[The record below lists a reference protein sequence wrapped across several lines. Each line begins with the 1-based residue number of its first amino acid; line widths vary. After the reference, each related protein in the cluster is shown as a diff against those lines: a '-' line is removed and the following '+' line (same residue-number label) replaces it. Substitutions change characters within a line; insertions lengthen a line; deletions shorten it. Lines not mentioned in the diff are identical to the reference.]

1 MSFRKAQA
9 AKIGGKFLS
18 YGESGS
24 GKSTFQLTF
33 PRVACIDSETGV
45 AHYEGKDITL
55 NNGRTY
61 NNLILVDNTS
71 DLDELEED
79 LDAFLDGEY
88 DGQIDTLS
96 IDSESKFYA
105 TMQIGATEVE
115 ERRARKK
122 GGDVDD
128 AGISVKQWGRI
139 KIINMK
145 LQQAKIDLSS
155 KGTHV
160 VSVAQEV
167 EIKDDDGKK
176 VIGYKPDMHKSVK
189 FDYDTIL
196 RHYTK
201 KDKEGNVTFWAEV
214 IKDRTNVTKVGQQI
228 ENPSFDIWKDYYDAM
243 NGLGTNK
250 TSYKNDLKTSTESMV
265 DEADKADALAEE
277 WKEMMKQLK
286 NDNNLEAI
294 KKINASGYLAIV
306 VTNQPVIARGEVS
319 FDELEKIHNKMET
332 LLGKEGAY
340 LDAIYYCPHHP
351 HKGYEGERPELKIDC
366 GCREPK
372 PGMLLKAAKDFNID
386 LSQSWMIGDGEND
399 VKAGQNAG
407 CKTALIGGGEYGQI
421 VTVASLKSFVER
433 YLSKEEDN

>member
-1 MSFRKAQA
+1 MFRKAKA

-33 PRVACIDSETGV
+33 PKVACIDSETGI
-45 AHYEGKDITL
+45 AHYEGRDITL
-55 NNGRTY
+55 NNGKTY
-61 NNLILVDNTS
+61 NNLVMVDNTS
-71 DLDELEED
+71 DLDELESD
-79 LDAFLDGEY
+79 LDDFINGEY
-88 DGQIDTLS
+88 DGQIETLS
-96 IDSESKFYA
+96 IDSETKFYN

-160 VSVAQEV
+160 VSVAQEI
-167 EIKDDDGKK
+167 ELKDDDGKK

-201 KDKEGNVTFWAEV
+201 KDKDGNVSFWAEV

-228 ENPSFDIWKDYYDAM
+228 ENPCFDIWKDYYDSM
-243 NGLGTNK
+243 NGLETNA
-250 TSYKNDLKTSTESMV
+250 TSYKNDLKTSTESMI
-265 DEADKADALAEE
+265 DQADKSEALAAEFKDILKTFKDKDALL
-277 WKEMMKQLK
+277 KVNKLMKDK
-286 NDNNLEAI
+286 GVSI
-294 KKINASGYLAIV
+294 K
-306 VTNQPVIARGEVS
+306 
-319 FDELEKIHNKMET
+319 ELEMQT
-332 LLGKEGAY
+332 
-340 LDAIYYCPHHP
+340 
-351 HKGYEGERPELKIDC
+351 PEVLTELIDF
-366 GCREPK
+366 
-372 PGMLLKAAKDFNID
+372 AK
-386 LSQSWMIGDGEND
+386 LQL
-399 VKAGQNAG
+399 A
-407 CKTALIGGGEYGQI
+407 
-421 VTVASLKSFVER
+421 
-433 YLSKEEDN
+433 

>member
-1 MSFRKAQA
+1 MFRKAKS

-33 PRVACIDSETGV
+33 PKVACIDSETGV
-45 AHYEGKDITL
+45 AHYEGREIEL
-55 NNGRTY
+55 NNGNKY
-61 NNLILVDNTS
+61 NNLLMVDNTS

-79 LDAFLDGEY
+79 LDTFLDGEY
-88 DGQIDTLS
+88 DGQIETLS

-105 TMQIGATEVE
+105 TLQVGAQEVE

-167 EIKDDDGKK
+167 EIKDDDGKR

-201 KDKEGNVTFWAEV
+201 KDKDGNVTFWAEV
-214 IKDRTNVTKVGQQI
+214 IKDRTGVTKVGQQI
-228 ENPSFDIWKDYYDAM
+228 ENPCFDIWAEYYAKM
-243 NGLGTNK
+243 NGLETNK
-250 TSYKNDLKTSTESMV
+250 TSYKKDLATSTESMV
-265 DEADKADALAEE
+265 DEADKAEVLAGE
-277 WKEMMKQLK
+277 WRELMKQLK
-286 NDNNLEAI
+286 EEKNMDAI
-294 KKINASGYLAIV
+294 SKVNTLIKDKKIDVKKIDM
-306 VTNQPVIARGEVS
+306 QPVSVLTELVDFTKLQIA
-319 FDELEKIHNKMET
+319 
-332 LLGKEGAY
+332 
-340 LDAIYYCPHHP
+340 
-351 HKGYEGERPELKIDC
+351 
-366 GCREPK
+366 
-372 PGMLLKAAKDFNID
+372 
-386 LSQSWMIGDGEND
+386 
-399 VKAGQNAG
+399 
-407 CKTALIGGGEYGQI
+407 
-421 VTVASLKSFVER
+421 
-433 YLSKEEDN
+433 

>member
-1 MSFRKAQA
+1 MSFRAAKE

-33 PRVACIDSETGV
+33 PKVACIDSETGV
-45 AHYEGKDITL
+45 AHYEGREIEL
-55 NNGRTY
+55 NNGNKY
-61 NNLILVDNTS
+61 NNLVMVDNTS
-71 DLDELEED
+71 DLDDLEED

-88 DGQIDTLS
+88 DGKIETLS
-96 IDSESKFYA
+96 IDSESKFYSV
-105 TMQIGATEVE
+105 MQVGAQEVE

-176 VIGYKPDMHKSVK
+176 IIGYKPDMHKSVK

-201 KDKEGNVTFWAEV
+201 KDKEGNISFWAEV
-214 IKDRTNVTKVGQQI
+214 IKDRTGVTKVGQHI
-228 ENPSFDIWKDYYDAM
+228 ENPCFDIWKDYYAKM
-243 NGLGTNK
+243 NGLDTNK
-250 TSYKNDLKTSTESMV
+250 TSYKRDLETSTESMV
-265 DEADKADALAEE
+265 DEADKAEDLSIE
-277 WKEMMKQLK
+277 WKKLMKQLK
-286 NDNNLEAI
+286 EDKNMDAI
-294 KKINASGYLAIV
+294 SKVNTLIKERKIDVKKIDM
-306 VTNQPVIARGEVS
+306 QPVSILTELVDFTKLQIA
-319 FDELEKIHNKMET
+319 
-332 LLGKEGAY
+332 
-340 LDAIYYCPHHP
+340 
-351 HKGYEGERPELKIDC
+351 
-366 GCREPK
+366 
-372 PGMLLKAAKDFNID
+372 
-386 LSQSWMIGDGEND
+386 
-399 VKAGQNAG
+399 
-407 CKTALIGGGEYGQI
+407 
-421 VTVASLKSFVER
+421 
-433 YLSKEEDN
+433 

>member
-1 MSFRKAQA
+1 MAFRKAQT

-33 PRVACIDSETGV
+33 PKVACIDSETGV
-45 AHYEGKDITL
+45 AHYEGRDITL
-55 NNGRTY
+55 NNGNTY
-61 NNLILVDNTS
+61 NNLVMVDNTS
-71 DLDELEED
+71 DLDELEDD
-79 LDAFLDGEY
+79 LDSFIDGEY
-88 DGQIDTLS
+88 DGQVDTLS
-96 IDSESKFYA
+96 IDSETKFYN

-122 GGDVDD
+122 GGDADD

-167 EIKDDDGKK
+167 EIKDNDGKK

-201 KDKEGNVTFWAEV
+201 KDKDGNVTFWAEV

-228 ENPSFDIWKDYYDAM
+228 ENPCFDIWKDYYSSM
-243 NGLGTNK
+243 NNLKTNA
-250 TSYKNDLKTSTESMV
+250 TSYKNDLKKSTESMV
-265 DEADKADALAEE
+265 DKADKSEELAAQF
-277 WKEMMKQLK
+277 KEILKSLKDNKDGILSVNKLMKEKNVSLK
-286 NDNNLEAI
+286 
-294 KKINASGYLAIV
+294 
-306 VTNQPVIARGEVS
+306 
-319 FDELEKIHNKMET
+319 ELEMQS
-332 LLGKEGAY
+332 
-340 LDAIYYCPHHP
+340 
-351 HKGYEGERPELKIDC
+351 PEILTELIDY
-366 GCREPK
+366 
-372 PGMLLKAAKDFNID
+372 AK
-386 LSQSWMIGDGEND
+386 LQL
-399 VKAGQNAG
+399 A
-407 CKTALIGGGEYGQI
+407 
-421 VTVASLKSFVER
+421 
-433 YLSKEEDN
+433 

>member
-1 MSFRKAQA
+1 MFRKAKSV
-9 AKIGGKFLS
+9 KIGGKFLS

-33 PRVACIDSETGV
+33 PKVACIDSETGV
-45 AHYEGKDITL
+45 AHYEGREIEL
-55 NNGRTY
+55 NNGNKY
-61 NNLILVDNTS
+61 NNLLMVDNTS

-79 LDAFLDGEY
+79 LDTFLDGEY
-88 DGQIDTLS
+88 DGQIETLS

-105 TMQIGATEVE
+105 TLQVGAQEVE

-167 EIKDDDGKK
+167 EIKDDDGKR

-201 KDKEGNVTFWAEV
+201 KDKDGNVTFWAEV
-214 IKDRTNVTKVGQQI
+214 IKDRTGVTKVGQQI
-228 ENPSFDIWKDYYDAM
+228 ENPCFDIWAEYYAKM
-243 NGLGTNK
+243 NGLETNK
-250 TSYKNDLKTSTESMV
+250 TSYKKDLVTSTESMV
-265 DEADKADALAEE
+265 DEADKAEVLAGE
-277 WKEMMKQLK
+277 WKDLMKQLK
-286 NDNNLEAI
+286 EEKNMDAI
-294 KKINASGYLAIV
+294 SKVNTLIKDKKIDVKKIDM
-306 VTNQPVIARGEVS
+306 QPVSVLTELVDFTKLQIA
-319 FDELEKIHNKMET
+319 
-332 LLGKEGAY
+332 
-340 LDAIYYCPHHP
+340 
-351 HKGYEGERPELKIDC
+351 
-366 GCREPK
+366 
-372 PGMLLKAAKDFNID
+372 
-386 LSQSWMIGDGEND
+386 
-399 VKAGQNAG
+399 
-407 CKTALIGGGEYGQI
+407 
-421 VTVASLKSFVER
+421 
-433 YLSKEEDN
+433 

>member
-1 MSFRKAQA
+1 MFRKAKS

-33 PRVACIDSETGV
+33 PKVACIDSETGV
-45 AHYEGKDITL
+45 AHYEGREIEL
-55 NNGRTY
+55 NNGNKY
-61 NNLILVDNTS
+61 NNLLMVDNTS

-79 LDAFLDGEY
+79 LDTFLDGEY
-88 DGQIDTLS
+88 DGQIETLS

-105 TMQIGATEVE
+105 TLQVGAQEVE

-167 EIKDDDGKK
+167 EIKDDDGKR

-214 IKDRTNVTKVGQQI
+214 IKDRTGVTKVGQQI
-228 ENPSFDIWKDYYDAM
+228 ENPCFDIWAEYYAKM
-243 NGLGTNK
+243 NGLETNK
-250 TSYKNDLKTSTESMV
+250 TSYKKDLVTSTESMV
-265 DEADKADALAEE
+265 DEADKAEVLAGE
-277 WKEMMKQLK
+277 WKDLMKQLK
-286 NDNNLEAI
+286 EEKNMDAI
-294 KKINASGYLAIV
+294 SKVNTLIKDKKIDVKKIDM
-306 VTNQPVIARGEVS
+306 QPVSVLT
-319 FDELEKIHNKMET
+319 ELV
-332 LLGKEGAY
+332 
-340 LDAIYYCPHHP
+340 
-351 HKGYEGERPELKIDC
+351 
-366 GCREPK
+366 
-372 PGMLLKAAKDFNID
+372 DFTK
-386 LSQSWMIGDGEND
+386 L
-399 VKAGQNAG
+399 
-407 CKTALIGGGEYGQI
+407 QI
-421 VTVASLKSFVER
+421 V
-433 YLSKEEDN
+433 

>member
-1 MSFRKAQA
+1 MFRKAQA

-33 PRVACIDSETGV
+33 PKVACIDSETGV
-45 AHYEGKDITL
+45 SHYEGREIEL
-55 NNGRTY
+55 NNGNKY
-61 NNLILVDNTS
+61 NNLLMVDNTS
-71 DLDELEED
+71 NLDELEED
-79 LDAFLDGEY
+79 LDAFINGEY
-88 DGQIDTLS
+88 DGQIETLS
-96 IDSESKFYA
+96 IDSETKFYN

-214 IKDRTNVTKVGQQI
+214 IKDRTGVTKVGQQI
-228 ENPSFDIWKDYYDAM
+228 ENPCFDIWKDYYDKM
-243 NGLGTNK
+243 NGLETNK
-250 TSYKNDLKTSTESMV
+250 TSYKKDLATSTESMV
-265 DEADKADALAEE
+265 DEADKAEVLAGE
-277 WKEMMKQLK
+277 WKDLMKRLK
-286 NDNNLEAI
+286 DDKNMDAI
-294 KKINASGYLAIV
+294 SKVNMLIKDKKIDVKKIDM
-306 VTNQPVIARGEVS
+306 QPVGVLT
-319 FDELEKIHNKMET
+319 ELV
-332 LLGKEGAY
+332 
-340 LDAIYYCPHHP
+340 
-351 HKGYEGERPELKIDC
+351 
-366 GCREPK
+366 
-372 PGMLLKAAKDFNID
+372 DFTK
-386 LSQSWMIGDGEND
+386 L
-399 VKAGQNAG
+399 
-407 CKTALIGGGEYGQI
+407 QI
-421 VTVASLKSFVER
+421 S
-433 YLSKEEDN
+433 

>member
-1 MSFRKAQA
+1 MSFRKARA
-9 AKIGGKFLS
+9 ARIGGKFLS

-33 PRVACIDSETGV
+33 PKVACIDSETGI
-45 AHYEGKDITL
+45 AHYEDKEIEL
-55 NNGRTY
+55 NNGNKY
-61 NNLILVDNTS
+61 NNLVMVDNTS

-79 LDAFLDGEY
+79 LDAFIDGEY
-88 DGQIDTLS
+88 DGQIETLS

-196 RHYTK
+196 RHYIK
-201 KDKEGNVTFWAEV
+201 KDKDGNISFWAEV
-214 IKDRTNVTKVGQQI
+214 IKDRTGVTKVGQQI
-228 ENPSFDIWKDYYDAM
+228 ENPCFDIWAEYYAKM
-243 NGLGTNK
+243 NGLETNK
-250 TSYKNDLKTSTESMV
+250 TSYKKDLATSTESMV
-265 DEADKADALAEE
+265 DEADKAEVLAGE
-277 WKEMMKQLK
+277 WKDLMKQLK
-286 NDNNLEAI
+286 EEKNMDAI
-294 KKINASGYLAIV
+294 SKVNTLIKDKKIDVKKIDM
-306 VTNQPVIARGEVS
+306 QPVSVLTELVDFTKLQIA
-319 FDELEKIHNKMET
+319 
-332 LLGKEGAY
+332 
-340 LDAIYYCPHHP
+340 
-351 HKGYEGERPELKIDC
+351 
-366 GCREPK
+366 
-372 PGMLLKAAKDFNID
+372 
-386 LSQSWMIGDGEND
+386 
-399 VKAGQNAG
+399 
-407 CKTALIGGGEYGQI
+407 
-421 VTVASLKSFVER
+421 
-433 YLSKEEDN
+433 

>member
-1 MSFRKAQA
+1 MAFRKAQT

-33 PRVACIDSETGV
+33 PKVACIDSETGV
-45 AHYEGKDITL
+45 AHYEGRDITL
-55 NNGRTY
+55 NNGNTY
-61 NNLILVDNTS
+61 NNLVMVDNTS
-71 DLDELEED
+71 DLDELEDD
-79 LDAFLDGEY
+79 LDSFIDGEY
-88 DGQIDTLS
+88 DGQIETLS
-96 IDSESKFYA
+96 IDSETKFYN

-122 GGDVDD
+122 GGNVDD

-201 KDKEGNVTFWAEV
+201 KDKDGNVTFWAEV

-228 ENPSFDIWKDYYDAM
+228 ENPCFDIWKDYYASM
-243 NGLGTNK
+243 NNLKTNA

-265 DEADKADALAEE
+265 DKADKSEELAAQF
-277 WKEMMKQLK
+277 KEILKSLKDNKDGILSVNKLMKEKNVSLK
-286 NDNNLEAI
+286 
-294 KKINASGYLAIV
+294 
-306 VTNQPVIARGEVS
+306 
-319 FDELEKIHNKMET
+319 ELEMQSPET
-332 LLGKEGAY
+332 LTGL
-340 LDAIYYCPHHP
+340 
-351 HKGYEGERPELKIDC
+351 IDY
-366 GCREPK
+366 
-372 PGMLLKAAKDFNID
+372 AK
-386 LSQSWMIGDGEND
+386 LQL
-399 VKAGQNAG
+399 A
-407 CKTALIGGGEYGQI
+407 
-421 VTVASLKSFVER
+421 
-433 YLSKEEDN
+433 

>member
-1 MSFRKAQA
+1 MFRKAKS

-33 PRVACIDSETGV
+33 PKVACIDSETGV
-45 AHYEGKDITL
+45 AHYEGREIEL
-55 NNGRTY
+55 NNGNKY
-61 NNLILVDNTS
+61 NNLLMVDNTS

-79 LDAFLDGEY
+79 LDTFLDGEY
-88 DGQIDTLS
+88 DGQIETLS

-105 TMQIGATEVE
+105 TLQVGAQEVE

-155 KGTHV
+155 KGIHV

-167 EIKDDDGKK
+167 EIKDDDGKR

-201 KDKEGNVTFWAEV
+201 KDKDGNVTFWAEV
-214 IKDRTNVTKVGQQI
+214 IKDRTGVTKVGQQI
-228 ENPSFDIWKDYYDAM
+228 ENPCFDIWAEYYAKM
-243 NGLGTNK
+243 NGLETNK
-250 TSYKNDLKTSTESMV
+250 TSYKKDLATSTESMV
-265 DEADKADALAEE
+265 DEADKAEVLAGE
-277 WKEMMKQLK
+277 WRELMKQLK
-286 NDNNLEAI
+286 EGKNMDAI
-294 KKINASGYLAIV
+294 SKVNTLIKDKKIDVKKIDM
-306 VTNQPVIARGEVS
+306 QPVSVLTELVDFTKLQIA
-319 FDELEKIHNKMET
+319 
-332 LLGKEGAY
+332 
-340 LDAIYYCPHHP
+340 
-351 HKGYEGERPELKIDC
+351 
-366 GCREPK
+366 
-372 PGMLLKAAKDFNID
+372 
-386 LSQSWMIGDGEND
+386 
-399 VKAGQNAG
+399 
-407 CKTALIGGGEYGQI
+407 
-421 VTVASLKSFVER
+421 
-433 YLSKEEDN
+433 

>member
-1 MSFRKAQA
+1 MAFRQAKA

-33 PRVACIDSETGV
+33 PNVACIDSETGI

-55 NNGRTY
+55 NNGKMY
-61 NNLILVDNTS
+61 NNLVMVDNTS

-79 LDAFLDGEY
+79 LDAFIEGEY
-88 DGQIDTLS
+88 DGKINTLS
-96 IDSESKFYA
+96 IDSETKFYN

-139 KIINMK
+139 KILNMK

-167 EIKDDDGKK
+167 KIKDDDGKK

-201 KDKEGNVTFWAEV
+201 KDKEGNVSFWAEV
-214 IKDRTNVTKVGQQI
+214 IKDRTNVTKVGQHI
-228 ENPSFDIWKDYYDAM
+228 ENPCYDIWKDYYDSM
-243 NGLGTNK
+243 NGLEVNK

-265 DEADKADALAEE
+265 DKADKAEDIANE

-286 NDNNLEAI
+286 EEKNMDAISKINNLIKE
-294 KKINASGYLAIV
+294 KKI
-306 VTNQPVIARGEVS
+306 
-319 FDELEKIHNKMET
+319 
-332 LLGKEGAY
+332 
-340 LDAIYYCPHHP
+340 
-351 HKGYEGERPELKIDC
+351 
-366 GCREPK
+366 
-372 PGMLLKAAKDFNID
+372 
-386 LSQSWMIGDGEND
+386 D
-399 VKAGQNAG
+399 VK
-407 CKTALIGGGEYGQI
+407 KIEMH
-421 VTVASLKSFVER
+421 TVEDLTELVDFTKLQ
-433 YLSKEEDN
+433 LS

>member
-1 MSFRKAQA
+1 MFRKAQA

-33 PRVACIDSETGV
+33 PKVACIDSETGV
-45 AHYEGKDITL
+45 SHYEGREITL
-55 NNGRTY
+55 NNGNKY
-61 NNLILVDNTS
+61 NNLLMVDNTS
-71 DLDELEED
+71 NLDELEED
-79 LDAFLDGEY
+79 LDAFINGEY
-88 DGQIDTLS
+88 DGQIETLS
-96 IDSESKFYA
+96 IDSETKFYN

-201 KDKEGNVTFWAEV
+201 KDKDGNVTFWAEV
-214 IKDRTNVTKVGQQI
+214 IKDRTGVTKVGQQI
-228 ENPSFDIWKDYYDAM
+228 ENPCFDIWKDYYDKM
-243 NGLGTNK
+243 NGLETNK
-250 TSYKNDLKTSTESMV
+250 TSYKKDLATSTESMV
-265 DEADKADALAEE
+265 DEADKAEVLAGE
-277 WKEMMKQLK
+277 WKDLMKRLK
-286 NDNNLEAI
+286 DDKNMDAI
-294 KKINASGYLAIV
+294 SKVNMLIKDKKIDVKKIDM
-306 VTNQPVIARGEVS
+306 QPVGVLT
-319 FDELEKIHNKMET
+319 ELV
-332 LLGKEGAY
+332 
-340 LDAIYYCPHHP
+340 
-351 HKGYEGERPELKIDC
+351 
-366 GCREPK
+366 
-372 PGMLLKAAKDFNID
+372 DFTK
-386 LSQSWMIGDGEND
+386 L
-399 VKAGQNAG
+399 
-407 CKTALIGGGEYGQI
+407 QI
-421 VTVASLKSFVER
+421 S
-433 YLSKEEDN
+433 

>member
-1 MSFRKAQA
+1 MFRKAQA

-33 PRVACIDSETGV
+33 PKVACIDSETGV
-45 AHYEGKDITL
+45 SHYEGREITL
-55 NNGRTY
+55 NNGNKY
-61 NNLILVDNTS
+61 NNLLMVDNTS
-71 DLDELEED
+71 NLDELEED
-79 LDAFLDGEY
+79 LDAFINGEY
-88 DGQIDTLS
+88 DGQIETLS
-96 IDSESKFYA
+96 IDSETKFYN

-214 IKDRTNVTKVGQQI
+214 IKDRTGVTKVGQQI
-228 ENPSFDIWKDYYDAM
+228 ENPCFDIWKDYYDKM
-243 NGLGTNK
+243 NGLETNK
-250 TSYKNDLKTSTESMV
+250 TSYKKDLATSTESMI
-265 DEADKADALAEE
+265 DEADKAEVLAGE
-277 WKEMMKQLK
+277 WKELMKRLK
-286 NDNNLEAI
+286 DDKNMDAI
-294 KKINASGYLAIV
+294 SKVNTLIKDKKIDVKKIDM
-306 VTNQPVIARGEVS
+306 QPVSVLIELVDFTKLQIA
-319 FDELEKIHNKMET
+319 
-332 LLGKEGAY
+332 
-340 LDAIYYCPHHP
+340 
-351 HKGYEGERPELKIDC
+351 
-366 GCREPK
+366 
-372 PGMLLKAAKDFNID
+372 
-386 LSQSWMIGDGEND
+386 
-399 VKAGQNAG
+399 
-407 CKTALIGGGEYGQI
+407 
-421 VTVASLKSFVER
+421 
-433 YLSKEEDN
+433 

>member
-1 MSFRKAQA
+1 MSFRKARA
-9 AKIGGKFLS
+9 ARIGGKFLS

-33 PRVACIDSETGV
+33 PKVACIDSETGI
-45 AHYEGKDITL
+45 AHYEDREIEL
-55 NNGRTY
+55 NNGNKY
-61 NNLILVDNTS
+61 NNLVMVDNTS

-79 LDAFLDGEY
+79 LDAFIDGEY
-88 DGQIDTLS
+88 DGQIETLS

-196 RHYTK
+196 RHYIK
-201 KDKEGNVTFWAEV
+201 KDKDGNISFWAEV
-214 IKDRTNVTKVGQQI
+214 IKDRTGVTKVGQQI
-228 ENPSFDIWKDYYDAM
+228 ENPCFDIWAEYYAKM
-243 NGLGTNK
+243 NGLETNK
-250 TSYKNDLKTSTESMV
+250 TSYKKDLATSTESMV
-265 DEADKADALAEE
+265 DEADKAEVLADE
-277 WKEMMKQLK
+277 WKDLMKQLK
-286 NDNNLEAI
+286 EEKNMDAI
-294 KKINASGYLAIV
+294 SKVNTLIKDKKIDVKKIDM
-306 VTNQPVIARGEVS
+306 QPVSVLTELVDFTKLQIA
-319 FDELEKIHNKMET
+319 
-332 LLGKEGAY
+332 
-340 LDAIYYCPHHP
+340 
-351 HKGYEGERPELKIDC
+351 
-366 GCREPK
+366 
-372 PGMLLKAAKDFNID
+372 
-386 LSQSWMIGDGEND
+386 
-399 VKAGQNAG
+399 
-407 CKTALIGGGEYGQI
+407 
-421 VTVASLKSFVER
+421 
-433 YLSKEEDN
+433 

>member
-1 MSFRKAQA
+1 MFRKAKS

-33 PRVACIDSETGV
+33 PKVACIDSETGV
-45 AHYEGKDITL
+45 AHYEGREIEL
-55 NNGRTY
+55 NNGNKY
-61 NNLILVDNTS
+61 NNLLMVDNTS

-79 LDAFLDGEY
+79 LDTFLDGEY
-88 DGQIDTLS
+88 DGQIETLS

-105 TMQIGATEVE
+105 TLQVGAQEVE

-155 KGTHV
+155 KGIHV

-176 VIGYKPDMHKSVK
+176 VVGYKPDMHKSVK

-201 KDKEGNVTFWAEV
+201 KDKDGNVTFWAEV
-214 IKDRTNVTKVGQQI
+214 IKDRTGVTKVGQQI
-228 ENPSFDIWKDYYDAM
+228 ENPCFDIWAEYYAKM
-243 NGLGTNK
+243 NGLETNK
-250 TSYKNDLKTSTESMV
+250 TSYKKDLATSTESMV
-265 DEADKADALAEE
+265 DEADKAEVLASE
-277 WKEMMKQLK
+277 WKDLMKQLK
-286 NDNNLEAI
+286 EEKNMDAI
-294 KKINASGYLAIV
+294 SNVNTLIKDKKIDVKKIDM
-306 VTNQPVIARGEVS
+306 QPVSVLTELVDFTKLQIA
-319 FDELEKIHNKMET
+319 
-332 LLGKEGAY
+332 
-340 LDAIYYCPHHP
+340 
-351 HKGYEGERPELKIDC
+351 
-366 GCREPK
+366 
-372 PGMLLKAAKDFNID
+372 
-386 LSQSWMIGDGEND
+386 
-399 VKAGQNAG
+399 
-407 CKTALIGGGEYGQI
+407 
-421 VTVASLKSFVER
+421 
-433 YLSKEEDN
+433 

>member
-1 MSFRKAQA
+1 MAFRKAQT

-33 PRVACIDSETGV
+33 PKVACIDSETGV
-45 AHYEGKDITL
+45 AHYEGRDITL
-55 NNGRTY
+55 NNGNTY
-61 NNLILVDNTS
+61 NNLVMVDNTS
-71 DLDELEED
+71 DLDELEDD
-79 LDAFLDGEY
+79 LDSFIDGEY
-88 DGQIDTLS
+88 DGQIETLS
-96 IDSESKFYA
+96 IDSETKFYN

-122 GGDVDD
+122 GGNVDD

-201 KDKEGNVTFWAEV
+201 KDKDGNVTFWAEV

-228 ENPSFDIWKDYYDAM
+228 ENPCFDIWKDYYSSM
-243 NGLGTNK
+243 NNLKTNA

-265 DEADKADALAEE
+265 DKADKSEELAAQF
-277 WKEMMKQLK
+277 KEILKSLKDNKDGILSVNKLMKERNVSLK
-286 NDNNLEAI
+286 
-294 KKINASGYLAIV
+294 
-306 VTNQPVIARGEVS
+306 
-319 FDELEKIHNKMET
+319 ELEMQSPET
-332 LLGKEGAY
+332 LT
-340 LDAIYYCPHHP
+340 
-351 HKGYEGERPELKIDC
+351 ELIDY
-366 GCREPK
+366 
-372 PGMLLKAAKDFNID
+372 AK
-386 LSQSWMIGDGEND
+386 LQL
-399 VKAGQNAG
+399 A
-407 CKTALIGGGEYGQI
+407 
-421 VTVASLKSFVER
+421 
-433 YLSKEEDN
+433 

>member
-1 MSFRKAQA
+1 MFRKAQA

-33 PRVACIDSETGV
+33 PKVACIDSETGV
-45 AHYEGKDITL
+45 SHYEGREIEL
-55 NNGRTY
+55 NNGNKY
-61 NNLILVDNTS
+61 NNLLMVDNTS
-71 DLDELEED
+71 NLDELEED
-79 LDAFLDGEY
+79 LDAFINGEY
-88 DGQIDTLS
+88 DGQIETLS
-96 IDSESKFYA
+96 IDSETKFYN

-201 KDKEGNVTFWAEV
+201 KDKDGNVTFWAEV
-214 IKDRTNVTKVGQQI
+214 IKDRTGVTKVGQQI
-228 ENPSFDIWKDYYDAM
+228 ENPCFDIWKDYYDKM
-243 NGLGTNK
+243 NGLETNK
-250 TSYKNDLKTSTESMV
+250 TSYKKDLATSTESMV
-265 DEADKADALAEE
+265 DEADKAEVLAGE
-277 WKEMMKQLK
+277 WKELMKRLK
-286 NDNNLEAI
+286 DDKNMDAI
-294 KKINASGYLAIV
+294 SKVNTLIKDKKIDVKKIDM
-306 VTNQPVIARGEVS
+306 QPVNVLTELVDFTKLQIA
-319 FDELEKIHNKMET
+319 
-332 LLGKEGAY
+332 
-340 LDAIYYCPHHP
+340 
-351 HKGYEGERPELKIDC
+351 
-366 GCREPK
+366 
-372 PGMLLKAAKDFNID
+372 
-386 LSQSWMIGDGEND
+386 
-399 VKAGQNAG
+399 
-407 CKTALIGGGEYGQI
+407 
-421 VTVASLKSFVER
+421 
-433 YLSKEEDN
+433 

>member
-1 MSFRKAQA
+1 MAFRKAQT

-33 PRVACIDSETGV
+33 PKVACIDSETGV
-45 AHYEGKDITL
+45 AHYEGRDITL
-55 NNGRTY
+55 NNGNTY
-61 NNLILVDNTS
+61 NNLVMVDNTS
-71 DLDELEED
+71 DLDELEND
-79 LDAFLDGEY
+79 LDSFIDGEY
-88 DGQIDTLS
+88 DGQVETLS
-96 IDSESKFYA
+96 IDSETKFYN

-122 GGDVDD
+122 GGDADD

-167 EIKDDDGKK
+167 EIKDNDGKK

-201 KDKEGNVTFWAEV
+201 KDKDGNVTFWAEV

-228 ENPSFDIWKDYYDAM
+228 ENPCFDIWKDYYSSM
-243 NGLGTNK
+243 NNLKTNA
-250 TSYKNDLKTSTESMV
+250 TSYKNDLKKSTESMV
-265 DEADKADALAEE
+265 DKADKSEELAAQF
-277 WKEMMKQLK
+277 KEILKSLKDNKDGILSVNKLMKEKNVSLK
-286 NDNNLEAI
+286 
-294 KKINASGYLAIV
+294 
-306 VTNQPVIARGEVS
+306 
-319 FDELEKIHNKMET
+319 ELEMQS
-332 LLGKEGAY
+332 
-340 LDAIYYCPHHP
+340 
-351 HKGYEGERPELKIDC
+351 PEILTELIDY
-366 GCREPK
+366 
-372 PGMLLKAAKDFNID
+372 AK
-386 LSQSWMIGDGEND
+386 LQL
-399 VKAGQNAG
+399 A
-407 CKTALIGGGEYGQI
+407 
-421 VTVASLKSFVER
+421 
-433 YLSKEEDN
+433 

>member
-1 MSFRKAQA
+1 MGFRKAQA

-18 YGESGS
+18 YGEPGS

-33 PRVACIDSETGV
+33 PKVACIDSETGV
-45 AHYEGKDITL
+45 AHYEGREIEL
-55 NNGRTY
+55 NNGNKY
-61 NNLILVDNTS
+61 NNLLMVDNTS

-79 LDAFLDGEY
+79 LDAFIEGEY
-88 DGQIDTLS
+88 DGEIETLS
-96 IDSESKFYA
+96 IDSETKFYN

-201 KDKEGNVTFWAEV
+201 KDKDGNVIFWAEV
-214 IKDRTNVTKVGQQI
+214 IKDRTGVTKVGQQI
-228 ENPSFDIWKDYYDAM
+228 ENPCFDIWAEYYAKM
-243 NGLGTNK
+243 NGLETNK
-250 TSYKNDLKTSTESMV
+250 TSYKKDLAASTESMV
-265 DEADKADALAEE
+265 DEADKAEVLAEE
-277 WKEMMKQLK
+277 WKQLMKRLK
-286 NDNNLEAI
+286 DDENMDAI
-294 KKINASGYLAIV
+294 SKVNTLIKDKKIDVKKIDM
-306 VTNQPVIARGEVS
+306 QPVSVLTELVDFTKLQIA
-319 FDELEKIHNKMET
+319 
-332 LLGKEGAY
+332 
-340 LDAIYYCPHHP
+340 
-351 HKGYEGERPELKIDC
+351 
-366 GCREPK
+366 
-372 PGMLLKAAKDFNID
+372 
-386 LSQSWMIGDGEND
+386 
-399 VKAGQNAG
+399 
-407 CKTALIGGGEYGQI
+407 
-421 VTVASLKSFVER
+421 
-433 YLSKEEDN
+433 

>member
-1 MSFRKAQA
+1 MGFRKAQA

-33 PRVACIDSETGV
+33 PKVACIDSETGV
-45 AHYEGKDITL
+45 SHYEGREIEL
-55 NNGRTY
+55 NNGNKY
-61 NNLILVDNTS
+61 NNLLMVDNTS
-71 DLDELEED
+71 NLDELEED
-79 LDAFLDGEY
+79 LDAFINGEY
-88 DGQIDTLS
+88 DGQIETLS
-96 IDSESKFYA
+96 IDSETKFYN

-201 KDKEGNVTFWAEV
+201 KDKDGNVTFWAEV
-214 IKDRTNVTKVGQQI
+214 IKDRTGVTKVGQQI
-228 ENPSFDIWKDYYDAM
+228 ENPCFDIWKDYYDKM
-243 NGLGTNK
+243 NGLETNK
-250 TSYKNDLKTSTESMV
+250 TSYKKDLATSTESMV
-265 DEADKADALAEE
+265 DEADKAEVLAGE
-277 WKEMMKQLK
+277 WKDLMKRLK
-286 NDNNLEAI
+286 DDKNMDAI
-294 KKINASGYLAIV
+294 SKVNMLIKDKKIDVKKIDM
-306 VTNQPVIARGEVS
+306 QPVGVLT
-319 FDELEKIHNKMET
+319 ELV
-332 LLGKEGAY
+332 
-340 LDAIYYCPHHP
+340 
-351 HKGYEGERPELKIDC
+351 
-366 GCREPK
+366 
-372 PGMLLKAAKDFNID
+372 DFTK
-386 LSQSWMIGDGEND
+386 L
-399 VKAGQNAG
+399 
-407 CKTALIGGGEYGQI
+407 QI
-421 VTVASLKSFVER
+421 S
-433 YLSKEEDN
+433 

>member
-1 MSFRKAQA
+1 MFRKAQA

-33 PRVACIDSETGV
+33 PKVACIDSETGV
-45 AHYEGKDITL
+45 SHYEGREITL
-55 NNGRTY
+55 NNGNKY
-61 NNLILVDNTS
+61 NNLLMVDNTS

-79 LDAFLDGEY
+79 LDCFINGDYEGE
-88 DGQIDTLS
+88 IETLS
-96 IDSESKFYA
+96 IDSETKFYN
-105 TMQIGATEVE
+105 TLQVGAQEVE

-196 RHYTK
+196 HHYTK
-201 KDKEGNVTFWAEV
+201 KDKDGNVTFWAEV
-214 IKDRTNVTKVGQQI
+214 IKDRTGVTKVGQQI
-228 ENPSFDIWKDYYDAM
+228 ENPCFDIWKDYYDKM
-243 NGLGTNK
+243 NGLETNK
-250 TSYKNDLKTSTESMV
+250 TSYKKDLVTSTESMV
-265 DEADKADALAEE
+265 DEADKAEILAVE
-277 WKEMMKQLK
+277 WKELMKRLK
-286 NDNNLEAI
+286 DDKNMDAI
-294 KKINASGYLAIV
+294 SKVNTLIKDKKIDVKKIDM
-306 VTNQPVIARGEVS
+306 QPVSVLSELVDFTKLQIA
-319 FDELEKIHNKMET
+319 
-332 LLGKEGAY
+332 
-340 LDAIYYCPHHP
+340 
-351 HKGYEGERPELKIDC
+351 
-366 GCREPK
+366 
-372 PGMLLKAAKDFNID
+372 
-386 LSQSWMIGDGEND
+386 
-399 VKAGQNAG
+399 
-407 CKTALIGGGEYGQI
+407 
-421 VTVASLKSFVER
+421 
-433 YLSKEEDN
+433 